1 MFNTIL
7 LMNASGGGGGGV
19 GSSRED
25 IIGASA
31 ADTEA
36 KLAQY
41 GLFDNE
47 QISLLYPVKYDES
60 MNTVL
65 LQECIRFN
73 KLIGVMQA
81 TLPMLRKALKGLV
94 VMSSELEAMGQSIF
108 INAVPG
114 VWEKKAYP
122 SMKPYLNWCD
132 DLFQRLQFVHDWV
145 EHGIPPCFW
154 ISGFYFPQGFLTAI
168 LQNYARKYRYPID
181 TISFDFI
188 LHDVER
194 SSLSTK
200 PADGAYVWGLCSR
213 SSCTRRCP
221 RSSWRR

>member
-1 MFNTIL
+1 MKQLSINASRLHENANIMCAQVEAFDMFRTIL
-7 LMNASGGGGGGV
+7 LMNASGGGGGGA

-25 IIGASA
+25 IIGQSA
-31 ADTEA
+31 ADAEA
-36 KLAQY
+36 KLRRY

-73 KLIGVMQA
+73 KLIDVMQG

-114 VWEKKAYP
+114 VWENKAYP
-122 SMKPYLNWCD
+122 SMKPYLNWCE
-132 DLFQRLQFVHDWV
+132 DLFQRLQVTDDQT
-145 EHGIPPCFW
+145 GIQTNEP
-154 ISGFYFPQGFLTAI
+154 S
-168 LQNYARKYRYPID
+168 N
-181 TISFDFI
+181 
-188 LHDVER
+188 
-194 SSLSTK
+194 
-200 PADGAYVWGLCSR
+200 
-213 SSCTRRCP
+213 
-221 RSSWRR
+221 